1 MTLFQTKLKRIS
13 TLTLT
18 DVSLAVIK
26 LTFKNSLIIHNP
38 LTYEMVDKYTYRNFI
53 AINLLV
59 ISMLCFFRSK
69 DTALDL

>member
-26 LTFKNSLIIHNP
+26 LTIKNSLIMHNP
-38 LTYEMVDKYTYRNFI
+38 LTYEMVDKHTYRNFI

-59 ISMLCFFRSK
+59 ISMRCFIRSK